1 MSLRVRLLF
10 CFVVLVA
17 LVLISRL
24 YFVQIVSGEAYSVKA
39 DRQYLS
45 PNSSILNRGTIY
57 FRAKKGELL
66 TAANQKT
73 GYTIAINPSVLKDP
87 ELVFKK
93 ISEIL
98 PVLDQTV
105 FLSRAGKTND
115 PYEEIAKKVELA
127 DGDKIRDL
135 KITGV
140 NVYKEKWR
148 FYPNDAIAAN
158 VLGILAEKDNNVAGR
173 YGLEQYYEK
182 LLERKNTSAYSNF
195 FVEIFHNVQKT
206 LTGDESS
213 EGDIITSI
221 EPVVESYLERE
232 VGTINKT
239 WASEYTGGI
248 VIDPKSG
255 EVIAMAMSPSFNPNN
270 FREEKDPTVF
280 SNKLVEG
287 VFELGSV
294 IKSLT
299 MSSGIDSGAVTAR
312 TTYFD
317 TGSVTLN
324 NKTFF
329 NFDNKARG
337 LVNMQEVL
345 SASLNTGAAFVVK
358 TMGKEK
364 FAEYM
369 FNFGL
374 GEKTGIDLPNE
385 AAPLVENLKSP
396 RDIETATASFGQGIA
411 ISPIAAVRA
420 FSVLAN
426 GGILIRPHIVT
437 KINYASGLSKTIT
450 FEEGRRVIKKETA
463 DEISRMLVN
472 AADESLLGGTLKL
485 PHYSV
490 ASKTGTA
497 QIARPSTGGYY
508 DDRFLHSFFGYFPA
522 YDARFLVFLFTYN
535 PKGAPHAADSLAV
548 PFFNIAKYLINYYE
562 IQPDR

>member
-1 MSLRVRLLF
+1 LLF

-182 LLERKNTSAYSNF
+182 LLERKNTSAYPNF
-195 FVEIFHNVQKT
+195 EIPIFHNVQKT

-437 KINYASGLSKTIT
+437 KIN
-450 FEEGRRVIKKETA
+450 
-463 DEISRMLVN
+463 
-472 AADESLLGGTLKL
+472 
-485 PHYSV
+485 
-490 ASKTGTA
+490 
-497 QIARPSTGGYY
+497 
-508 DDRFLHSFFGYFPA
+508 
-522 YDARFLVFLFTYN
+522 
-535 PKGAPHAADSLAV
+535 
-548 PFFNIAKYLINYYE
+548 
-562 IQPDR
+562 